1 MICTPS
7 GILTTISSIN
17 IPILHPNNSQ
27 LSIVNY
33 QFLMYLIDT
42 HTHVYDHQFSLD
54 RIEAMQRALDAG
66 VGMMLLP
73 NVDASTITPMLE
85 LHEQY
90 PDCTRVMM
98 GLQPEEVK
106 EDYKD
111 VLSTMEKELEK
122 GIYVGVGEVGLDF
135 YWDSTFEKEQL
146 DAFETQ
152 LDWAK
157 QLHLPLSI
165 HCRNAFD
172 KMVKI
177 LERKQDGGLR
187 GIMHCFTGTEEEA
200 KVYLELGFHLGLG
213 GVTTYKNCGVKE
225 YLSNLPL
232 DRIVLETDAPYLAPV
247 PCRGKRNEPAFL
259 VHTAQKIADILQI
272 PVEELAAA
280 TTANAQSLFGA

>member
-1 MICTPS
+1 
-7 GILTTISSIN
+7 
-17 IPILHPNNSQ
+17 
-27 LSIVNY
+27 
-33 QFLMYLIDT
+33 MYLIDT
-42 HTHVYDHQFSLD
+42 HTHIYDHQFSLD
-54 RIEAMQRALDAG
+54 RNEAMQRALEAG

-73 NVDASTITPMLE
+73 NVDASTIAPMLE

-106 EDYKD
+106 EDYKK
-111 VLSTMEKELEK
+111 VLDQMEKELEG
-122 GIYVGVGEVGLDF
+122 GICVGVGEVGLDF
-135 YWDSTFEKEQL
+135 YWDASFEKQQL

-172 KMVKI
+172 KMVRI
-177 LERKQDGGLR
+177 LEHKQDGGLR

-213 GVTTYKNCGVKE
+213 GVTTYKNCGVKDF
-225 YLSNLPL
+225 LPNLPL

-259 VHTAQKIADILQI
+259 VHTAQRIADILQMSL
-272 PVEELAAA
+272 ETFAAA
-280 TTANAQSLFGA
+280 TTKNAQSLFRLS

>member
-1 MICTPS
+1 MI
-7 GILTTISSIN
+7 
-17 IPILHPNNSQ
+17 
-27 LSIVNY
+27 
-33 QFLMYLIDT
+33 MYLIDT
-42 HTHVYDHQFSLD
+42 HTHIYDHQFSLD
-54 RIEAMQRALDAG
+54 RKETVQRALDAG
-66 VGMMLLP
+66 VKMMLLP
-73 NVDASTITPMLE
+73 NVDASTIAPMLE
-85 LHEQY
+85 LHEQH
-90 PDCTRVMM
+90 PDYTRVMM

-106 EDYKD
+106 EDYKE
-111 VLSTMEKELEK
+111 VLATMEKELEK
-122 GIYVGVGEVGLDF
+122 GFYVGVGEVGLDF
-135 YWDSTFEKEQL
+135 YWDTTFEKEQL
-146 DAFETQ
+146 DVFETQ

-225 YLSNLPL
+225 YLPNLPL
-232 DRIVLETDAPYLAPV
+232 DRIVLETDAPYLAPI

-259 VHTAQKIADILQI
+259 VHTAQRIADILQM

-280 TTANAQSLFGA
+280 TTANAKSLFSV

>member
-1 MICTPS
+1 
-7 GILTTISSIN
+7 
-17 IPILHPNNSQ
+17 
-27 LSIVNY
+27 
-33 QFLMYLIDT
+33 MYLIDT

-54 RIEAMQRALDAG
+54 RNDAMQRALDAG

-73 NVDASTITPMLE
+73 NVDASTIAPMIE
-85 LHEQY
+85 LYEQY

-106 EDYKD
+106 EDYKQ
-111 VLSTMEKELEK
+111 VLNMMEKELER

-135 YWDSTFEKEQL
+135 YWDATFEKEQL
-146 DAFETQ
+146 DAFEIQ

-177 LERKQDGGLR
+177 LERKQDGSLR

-213 GVTTYKNCGVKE
+213 GVVTYKNCGVKE
-225 YLSNLPL
+225 YLPNLPL

-259 VHTAQKIADILQI
+259 VHTAQRIADILQI
-272 PVEELAAA
+272 PVEELASV
-280 TTANAQSLFGA
+280 TTTNAETLFKLNN

>member
-1 MICTPS
+1 
-7 GILTTISSIN
+7 
-17 IPILHPNNSQ
+17 
-27 LSIVNY
+27 
-33 QFLMYLIDT
+33 MYLIDT

-54 RIEAMQRALDAG
+54 RNEAMQRALDAG
-66 VGMMLLP
+66 VSMMLLP
-73 NVDASTITPMLE
+73 NVDASTIAPMLQ
-85 LHEQY
+85 LHEQF

-106 EDYKD
+106 EDYKT
-111 VLSTMEKELEK
+111 VLTTMEKELER

-177 LERKQDGGLR
+177 LERKQDGGLS

-213 GVTTYKNCGVKE
+213 GVTTYKNCGVKD
-225 YLSNLPL
+225 YLPNLPL
-232 DRIVLETDAPYLAPV
+232 DKIVLETDAPYLAPV

-259 VHTAQKIADILQI
+259 VHTAQRIADFLQM
-272 PVEELAAA
+272 PVEDFAVV
-280 TTANAQSLFGA
+280 TTANARILFGL

>member
-1 MICTPS
+1 
-7 GILTTISSIN
+7 
-17 IPILHPNNSQ
+17 
-27 LSIVNY
+27 
-33 QFLMYLIDT
+33 MYLIDT
-42 HTHVYDHQFSLD
+42 HTHIYDHQFSLD
-54 RIEAMQRALDAG
+54 RKEAIQRALDAG
-66 VGMMLLP
+66 VRMMLLP
-73 NVDASTITPMLE
+73 NVDVSTIAPMLE
-85 LHEQY
+85 LHVQY

-106 EDYKD
+106 EDYKE
-111 VLSTMEKELEK
+111 VLSMMEKELGEVRPASRVSQSRVQ
-122 GIYVGVGEVGLDF
+122 YVGVGEVGLDF
-135 YWDSTFEKEQL
+135 YWDASYEKEQL

-152 LDWAK
+152 LEWAK

-177 LERKQDGGLR
+177 LEKKQDGGLR

-247 PCRGKRNEPAFL
+247 PCRGKRNEPSFL
-259 VHTAQKIADILQI
+259 VHTAKRIAEILQM
-272 PVEELAAA
+272 PLEDFAAA
-280 TTANAQSLFGA
+280 TTANVKDLFQL

>member
-1 MICTPS
+1 MT
-7 GILTTISSIN
+7 
-17 IPILHPNNSQ
+17 
-27 LSIVNY
+27 
-33 QFLMYLIDT
+33 MYLVDT

-54 RIEAMQRALDAG
+54 RNEAVQRALSAG
-66 VGMMLLP
+66 IGMMLLP
-73 NVDASTITPMLE
+73 NVDASTIAPMLE
-85 LHEQY
+85 LYEQF

-106 EDYKD
+106 EDYKE
-111 VLSTMEKELEK
+111 VLLLMEKELEH

-135 YWDSTFEKEQL
+135 YWDASFEKQQL

-165 HCRNAFD
+165 HCRNAFE
-172 KMVKI
+172 KMVSI
-177 LERKQDGGLR
+177 LERKQDGNLH

-213 GVTTYKNCGVKE
+213 GVTTYKNCGVKD
-225 YLSNLPL
+225 YLPHLPL

-247 PCRGKRNEPAFL
+247 PYRGKRNEPAFL
-259 VHTAQKIADILQI
+259 VHTAQKLADMLQI
-272 PVEELAAA
+272 SIEELAVT
-280 TTANAQSLFGA
+280 TTANVQSLFAGL

>member
-1 MICTPS
+1 
-7 GILTTISSIN
+7 
-17 IPILHPNNSQ
+17 
-27 LSIVNY
+27 
-33 QFLMYLIDT
+33 MYLIDT

-54 RIEAMQRALDAG
+54 RNEAMQRALDAG

-73 NVDASTITPMLE
+73 NVDVSTIKPMLE

-106 EDYKD
+106 EDYKE
-111 VLSTMEKELEK
+111 VLSQMEKELER

-157 QLHLPLSI
+157 QLRLPLSI

-172 KMVKI
+172 KMVHI
-177 LERKQDGGLR
+177 LEHKQDGGLR

-200 KVYLELGFHLGLG
+200 KVYLKLGFHLGLG
-213 GVTTYKNCGVKE
+213 GVTTYKNCGVKD

-259 VHTAQKIADILQI
+259 VHTAKRIAEILQMT
-272 PVEELAAA
+272 VEELAAI
-280 TTANAQSLFGA
+280 TTTNVKDLFQL

>member
-1 MICTPS
+1 
-7 GILTTISSIN
+7 
-17 IPILHPNNSQ
+17 
-27 LSIVNY
+27 
-33 QFLMYLIDT
+33 MYLVDT

-54 RIEAMQRALDAG
+54 RNEAMKRALDAG

-73 NVDASTITPMLE
+73 NVDASTIAPMLE

-106 EDYKD
+106 EDYKE
-111 VLSTMEKELEK
+111 VLSMMEKELER
-122 GIYVGVGEVGLDF
+122 GIYIGVGEVGLDF
-135 YWDSTFEKEQL
+135 YWDVTFERQQL
-146 DAFETQ
+146 DALEIQ

-157 QLHLPLSI
+157 QLGLPLSI

-177 LERKQDGGLR
+177 LEKKQDGGLR
-187 GIMHCFTGTEEEA
+187 GIMHCYTGTEEEA

-213 GVTTYKNCGVKE
+213 GVTTYKNCGVKD
-225 YLSNLPL
+225 YLPNLPL

-247 PCRGKRNEPAFL
+247 PCRGKRNEPSFL
-259 VHTAQKIADILQI
+259 VYTAKCIAVILQM
-272 PVEELAAA
+272 PLEDFAAA
-280 TTANAQSLFGA
+280 TTSNVKDLFQF

>member
-1 MICTPS
+1 
-7 GILTTISSIN
+7 
-17 IPILHPNNSQ
+17 
-27 LSIVNY
+27 
-33 QFLMYLIDT
+33 MYLIDT
-42 HTHVYDHQFSLD
+42 HTHIYDHQFSLD
-54 RIEAMQRALDAG
+54 RNETVQRALEAG

-73 NVDASTITPMLE
+73 NVDASTIAPMLE
-85 LHEQY
+85 LHEQF

-106 EDYKD
+106 EDYMT
-111 VLSTMEKELEK
+111 VLAVMEKELERN
-122 GIYVGVGEVGLDF
+122 IYIGVGEVGLDF
-135 YWDSTFEKEQL
+135 YWDSTFEKQQL

-172 KMVKI
+172 KMIKI
-177 LERKQDGGLR
+177 LEKKQDGGLR

-200 KVYLELGFHLGLG
+200 KIYLELGFHLGLG
-213 GVTTYKNCGVKE
+213 GVTTYKNCGVKDF
-225 YLSNLPL
+225 LPRLPL

-259 VHTAQKIADILQI
+259 VHTAQKIAEIMQI
-272 PVEELAAA
+272 PYNELVNAVS
-280 TTANAQSLFGA
+280 ANTNSLFSI

>member
-1 MICTPS
+1 
-7 GILTTISSIN
+7 
-17 IPILHPNNSQ
+17 
-27 LSIVNY
+27 
-33 QFLMYLIDT
+33 MYLIDT
-42 HTHVYDHQFSLD
+42 HTHIYDHQFSLD
-54 RIEAMQRALDAG
+54 RNETVQRALEAG
-66 VGMMLLP
+66 VKMMLLP
-73 NVDASTITPMLE
+73 NVDASTIAPMLE
-85 LHEQY
+85 LHEKY
-90 PDCTRVMM
+90 PECTRVMM

-106 EDYKD
+106 EDYKE
-111 VLSTMEKELEK
+111 VLSQMEKELGEASPASHVPQSRVA
-122 GIYVGVGEVGLDF
+122 YVGVGEVGLDF
-135 YWDSTFEKEQL
+135 YWDATFEKQQL

-177 LERKQDGGLR
+177 LEKKQDGGLR

-213 GVTTYKNCGVKE
+213 GVTTYKNCGVKD
-225 YLSNLPL
+225 YLPTLPL

-259 VHTAQKIADILQI
+259 VHTAQKIADVLQI
-272 PVEELAAA
+272 PIEELAEI
-280 TTANAQSLFGA
+280 TTANVQTLFIGL